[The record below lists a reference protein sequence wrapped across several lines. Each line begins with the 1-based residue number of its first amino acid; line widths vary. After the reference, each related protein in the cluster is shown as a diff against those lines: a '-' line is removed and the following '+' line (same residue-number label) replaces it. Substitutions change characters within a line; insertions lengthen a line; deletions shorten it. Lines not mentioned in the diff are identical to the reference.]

1 MARLPC
7 LLPTLSHTVDQEE
20 GPIATTCYMLALL
33 DLVPSA
39 HTFSHTADQEEGPIA
54 TICYMLGAE
63 PITSLVGSEL
73 HTKGAALIFLNGNL
87 LGVHRRPHKLVQAI
101 RCTWGRG

>member
-1 MARLPC
+1 MRPCSTPLPA
-7 LLPTLSHTVDQEE
+7 V
-20 GPIATTCYMLALL
+20 
-33 DLVPSA
+33 

-54 TICYMLGAE
+54 TTCYMLGAE

-101 RCTWGRG
+101 RCTWGGG